1 MSEFFTWGF
10 LATFAGAAV
19 GAAVIT
25 QFIKDWFPKLPTQV
39 LSYIISLI
47 ILAAAT
53 GATGAAGGWGDWA
66 IIPLNAILVSL
77 SANGAYAGVVRAQGK

>member
-10 LATFAGAAV
+10 LATFAGAAA
-19 GAAVIT
+19 GTAAVT
-25 QFIKDWFPKLPTQV
+25 QFAKGWLPKLPTQV
-39 LSYIISLI
+39 LSYIVSLI

-53 GATGAAGGWGDWA
+53 GATGAAEGWEGWA

-77 SANGAYAGVVRAQGK
+77 AANGAYSGVVRAQGK